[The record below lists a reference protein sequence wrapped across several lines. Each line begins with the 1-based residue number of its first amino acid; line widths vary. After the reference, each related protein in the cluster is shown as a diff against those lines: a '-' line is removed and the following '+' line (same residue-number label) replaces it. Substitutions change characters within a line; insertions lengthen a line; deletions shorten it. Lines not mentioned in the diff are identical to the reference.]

1 VTTHAKDAYNAID
14 ETRGGSPGL
23 HFELLV
29 RATSSDGILDPTS
42 VRYTWTIESPPDTSA
57 HDTTITRTLGEL
69 TTERSASSAS
79 PAATTGPPGPTLA
92 FECRLDSD
100 APADFRSGIS
110 PHSYADLGLGW
121 HAVEVR
127 AMGETNNPDPTPAL
141 GAGDSTAGKRA
152 RTTRPSLS
160 SPSVIA

>member
-127 AMGETNNPDPTPAL
+127 AWV
-141 GAGDSTAGKRA
+141 R
-152 RTTRPSLS
+152 RTTPTRPRRLEQGI
-160 SPSVIA
+160 PQPGKEHGQPARACHHLQ